1 MKSKPALAAGALAL
15 LAVFPQTVFADS
27 EAPVVVVT
35 ATRQVTRANELLSD
49 VTVIDREA
57 IEASGQESIADLL
70 ARQPGIQTSSSGGP
84 GTATYKTLE
93 ETRRKFGF

>member
-1 MKSKPALAAGALAL
+1 MAVGALAL
-15 LAVFPQTVFADS
+15 LAAIPATPAFADEIDS
-27 EAPVVVVT
+27 GTEAIVVT
-35 ATRQVTRANELLSD
+35 ATRQAMRANELMSD
-49 VTVIDREA
+49 VTVIDRSS
-57 IEASGQESIADLL
+57 IEASAQETISDLL